1 MEPSTQQR
9 LQLPSLLLD
18 FVSQKSDVADHW
30 TMESTTGSLE
40 MACVALAGAQT
51 EDWYSSFVLEQDAAM
66 DFLSSMSSVD
76 PDLLRIPLEDW
87 HPTGTVWSF
96 FGSNSESR
104 PMAGK
109 PEHVDQLRPGVITMH
124 SQICGQKVWMLR
136 PNAGAESWDKVPMLS
151 SERIEIVCR
160 EGDQLLIDT
169 AAWYHATNIPGGTG
183 FTWSIAQDF
192 SHENDED
199 GTVKIESVQL
209 RISQQLCQ
217 LCLTPTT
224 PPPGSPPGTCG
235 CWCCGQE
242 RLKIALWRSFRLS
255 SLLTQRFLK
264 HNLARHGTNPVRE
277 AMRQFWQRSRLAIC
291 DEKKRIGFVL
301 CWMSG
306 ICEHFEGLLPKPT
319 FPCPPF
325 GWNMSII

>member
-1 MEPSTQQR
+1 MHAIIIVLSYQSYRIDRVTS
-9 LQLPSLLLD
+9 SL
-18 FVSQKSDVADHW
+18 
-30 TMESTTGSLE
+30 
-40 MACVALAGAQT
+40 ALSWHSFNT
-51 EDWYSSFVLEQDAAM
+51 FPKEWYSSFVLEKDAAT

-76 PDLLRIPLEDW
+76 PDLLRIPLKDW

-96 FGSNSESR
+96 FGSNAESR

-124 SQICGQKVWMLR
+124 SQICGRKLWMLR
-136 PNAGAESWDKVPMLS
+136 PNAGAESWDKVMNVPMLS
-151 SERIEIVCR
+151 SERIEIACG

-192 SHENDED
+192 SHQNEADKEE
-199 GTVKIESVQL
+199 GTVQIESVQL

-217 LCLTPTT
+217 LCLTPTN
-224 PPPGSPPGTCG
+224 PPAGSPPGTCG

-242 RLKIALWRSFRLS
+242 RLKITLWRSFRLS

-264 HNLARHGTNPVRE
+264 RNLAMQGTNPVHE
-277 AMRQFWQRSRLAIC
+277 AMRQFWQRRRLAIC
-291 DEKKRIGFVL
+291 DEPKIKEARWIRFVL
-301 CWMSG
+301 DVRVFSS
-306 ICEHFEGLLPKPT
+306 T
-319 FPCPPF
+319 FKNGF
-325 GWNMSII
+325 LSQHSLALHVETYIYIII